1 MATATA
7 MSANTS
13 DIPAMNLGL
22 RRPLYSLRPA
32 SEEGSL
38 LAPEQRASMP
48 YGLRF
53 RRMCLTE
60 LDKGSRLARPCRL

>member
-22 RRPLYSLRPA
+22 RRPLAPSVPRRGGLPSGPGA
-32 SEEGSL
+32 EG
-38 LAPEQRASMP
+38 EYP

-60 LDKGSRLARPCRL
+60 LDKGCRLGRPWRL